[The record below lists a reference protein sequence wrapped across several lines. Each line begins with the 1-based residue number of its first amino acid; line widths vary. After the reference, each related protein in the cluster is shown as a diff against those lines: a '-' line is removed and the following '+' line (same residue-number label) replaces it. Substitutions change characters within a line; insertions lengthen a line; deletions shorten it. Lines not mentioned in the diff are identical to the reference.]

1 MMKKIHQLSKTT
13 DLKDFEINSQEL
25 LKKHNPT
32 YKYKLWTD
40 DDLEILVKENH
51 PELYKEWDNLKG
63 IHKADL
69 GRYLVLF
76 LEGGFY
82 CDTDFYVSQPFEN
95 LKLEEK
101 IYMAPS
107 TPDFLFMKEGVTN
120 YFIYTP
126 PEEQFFLDLI
136 DESLIRIKTY
146 NNNNAGYISST
157 SGKIMI
163 ESVLKTKKYR
173 YDVFDSKQIINKYC
187 SQTPTE
193 KSFGYHDGGTSR
205 DKKTDSWV
213 NGSVLELMK
222 LECNMRDKLYVRGN
236 LCQIPVVFIF
246 FVLLFVSLIV
256 FFGLKYYRIY
266 KLKKRSNL
274 TMS

>member
-1 MMKKIHQLSKTT
+1 MMKKIHQLSKTS
-13 DLKDFEINSQEL
+13 DLKDFEVRSQEL

-82 CDTDFYVSQPFEN
+82 CDTDFYVSEPFEN

-107 TPDFLFMKEGVTN
+107 TPDFLFMEGGMTN
-120 YFIYTP
+120 YFIYSP
-126 PEEQFFLDLI
+126 PNEQLFLNLI
-136 DESLIRIKTY
+136 DESLKRIKTY
-146 NNNNAGYISST
+146 KNNSPAYISST

-163 ESVLKTKKYR
+163 ESVLKRKKYR
-173 YDVFDSKQIINKYC
+173 YDVFDRKQIVNKHC
-187 SQTPTE
+187 PQTTTDN
-193 KSFGYHDGGTSR
+193 SFGYHDGGTSR
-205 DKKTDSWV
+205 SKKTDSWV
-213 NGSVLELMK
+213 NGSVLKLMEV
-222 LECNMRDKLYVRGN
+222 ECNIRDKLYIKSN
-236 LCQIPVVFIF
+236 ICQFP
-246 FVLLFVSLIV
+246 IV
-256 FFGLKYYRIY
+256 FTFFALILVGLIIYFSIKYYRGY
-266 KLKKRSNL
+266 KIKRKTNL

>member
-1 MMKKIHQLSKTT
+1 MMKKIHQLSKTS
-13 DLKDFEINSQEL
+13 DLKDFEIESQKL
-25 LKKHNPT
+25 LKKYNPT
-32 YKYKLWTD
+32 YRYKLWTD

-51 PELYKEWDNLKG
+51 PELNREWNNLKG

-82 CDTDFYVSQPFEN
+82 CDTDFYVSEPFEN

-101 IYMAPS
+101 VYLAPS
-107 TPDFLFMKEGVTN
+107 TPDFLFMREGMTN
-120 YFIYTP
+120 YFIYSP
-126 PEEQFFLDLI
+126 PKEQLFLDLI
-136 DESLIRIKTY
+136 DESLKRIKIY
-146 NNNNAGYISST
+146 KNNNPGYISST

-163 ESVLKTKKYR
+163 EEVLKDKKYR
-173 YDVFDSKQIINKYC
+173 YDVFDSKKIVNKYC
-187 SQTPTE
+187 PQTST
-193 KSFGYHDGGTSR
+193 KNSFGYHDGGTSR

-213 NGSVLELMK
+213 NGGVLKLMQ
-222 LECNMRDKLYVRGN
+222 LECNMRNKLYVKGN

-246 FVLLFVSLIV
+246 FAVVFLIILV
-256 FFGLKYYRIY
+256 YFGIKYYRIY
-266 KLKKRSNL
+266 RRKKDTNL

>member
-1 MMKKIHQLSKTT
+1 MMKKIHQLSKTSE
-13 DLKDFEINSQEL
+13 LKDFEIESQDL
-25 LKKHNPT
+25 LKKHNPI

-51 PELYKEWDNLKG
+51 PELYKEWDKLKG

-107 TPDFLFMKEGVTN
+107 TPDFLFMNGGMTN

-126 PEEQFFLDLI
+126 PKEQFFLDLI

>member
-1 MMKKIHQLSKTT
+1 MMKKIHQLSKTGV
-13 DLKDFEINSQEL
+13 LKDFELKSQEL
-25 LKKHNPT
+25 LKKHNPN

-51 PELYKEWDNLKG
+51 PELHIEWDNLKG

-101 IYMAPS
+101 VYLAPS
-107 TPDFLFMKEGVTN
+107 TPDFIFMNEGMTN

-126 PEEQFFLDLI
+126 PKEQLFLDLI
-136 DESLIRIKTY
+136 DESIKRIKTY
-146 NNNNAGYISST
+146 KNNNPGYISST

-163 ESVLKTKKYR
+163 ESIVKNKDYR
-173 YDVFDSKQIINKYC
+173 YGVFDSNRIVNKYC
-187 SQTPTE
+187 PQTPTDN
-193 KSFGYHDGGTSR
+193 SFGYHDGGTSR

-213 NGSVLELMK
+213 NGGVLKLMEI
-222 LECNMRDKLYVRGN
+222 ECNMREKLYIRGN
-236 LCQIPVVFIF
+236 LCQTPVVFIF
-246 FVLLFVSLIV
+246 FAIIFLSILIH
-256 FFGLKYYRIY
+256 FGIKYYRIY
-266 KLKKRSNL
+266 KTKKDTNL

>member
-107 TPDFLFMKEGVTN
+107 TPDFLFMNGGMTN
-120 YFIYTP
+120 YFIYAP
-126 PEEQFFLDLI
+126 PKEQFFLDLI
-136 DESLIRIKTY
+136 DESLKRIKTY
-146 NNNNAGYISST
+146 KNNNPGYISST
-157 SGKIMI
+157 SGKILIQSLLKDKKNNI
-163 ESVLKTKKYR
+163 EEFNRVKIVDMGCYHTETKG
-173 YDVFDSKQIINKYC
+173 FL
-187 SQTPTE
+187 
-193 KSFGYHDGGTSR
+193 GYHQGGTSR
-205 DKKTDSWV
+205 KTKKDSWV
-213 NGSVLELMK
+213 NGSVLKLMDV
-222 LECNMRDKLYVRGN
+222 ECNMREKLRIRGN
-236 LCQIPVVFIF
+236 LCQIPIVFIF
-246 FVLLFVSLIV
+246 FAILFIGLIIYFSV
-256 FFGLKYYRIY
+256 KYYRIY
-266 KLKKRSNL
+266 KNKREINS

>member
-1 MMKKIHQLSKTT
+1 MMKKIHQLSKTGV
-13 DLKDFEINSQEL
+13 LKDFELKSQEL

-51 PELYKEWDNLKG
+51 PELYRVWDNLKG

-69 GRYLVLF
+69 GRYLVIF
-76 LEGGFY
+76 IEGGFY

-101 IYMAPS
+101 VYLAPS
-107 TPDFLFMKEGVTN
+107 TPDFIFMNEGMTN
-120 YFIYTP
+120 YFIYAP
-126 PEEQFFLDLI
+126 PKEQLFLDLI
-136 DESLIRIKTY
+136 DESIKRIKTY
-146 NNNNAGYISST
+146 KNNNAGYISST

-163 ESVLKTKKYR
+163 DSVLKRKKYR
-173 YDVFDSKQIINKYC
+173 YDVFDKKQIINKHC
-187 SQTPTE
+187 PQTSTDN
-193 KSFGYHDGGTSR
+193 SFGYHDGGTSR

-213 NGSVLELMK
+213 DVKVLKLMQ
-222 LECNMRDKLYVRGN
+222 LECIMRDKLYVRGN
-236 LCQIPVVFIF
+236 ICQIPIIFIF
-246 FVLLFVSLIV
+246 FALILIGLILY
-256 FFGLKYYRIY
+256 FGIKYYRGY
-266 KLKKRSNL
+266 KNKREINS

>member
-13 DLKDFEINSQEL
+13 DLKDFEINSREL

-82 CDTDFYVSQPFEN
+82 CDTNFYVSEPFEN

-107 TPDFLFMKEGVTN
+107 TPDFVFMNGGMTN
-120 YFIYTP
+120 YFIYAP
-126 PEEQFFLDLI
+126 M
-136 DESLIRIKTY
+136 K
-146 NNNNAGYISST
+146 
-157 SGKIMI
+157 
-163 ESVLKTKKYR
+163 
-173 YDVFDSKQIINKYC
+173 
-187 SQTPTE
+187 
-193 KSFGYHDGGTSR
+193 FGTF
-205 DKKTDSWV
+205 KF
-213 NGSVLELMK
+213 NF
-222 LECNMRDKLYVRGN
+222 
-236 LCQIPVVFIF
+236 P
-246 FVLLFVSLIV
+246 
-256 FFGLKYYRIY
+256 
-266 KLKKRSNL
+266 
-274 TMS
+274 